1 MKNST
6 QQPLQIV
13 VTNDDGV
20 QAPGIW
26 AASVALSELG
36 EVTISAPRAQASG
49 SGRSF
54 PFYNDGKISVQ
65 TVELHGRTWQAH
77 AVGGTPAQAVFHAVQ
92 DILGRKPDL
101 VVSGINFGENLGDSL
116 GSSGTIGGALEAA
129 GLGIPALAVSLQL
142 KNHRL
147 EMRHPSEA
155 DFAAAA
161 YFTRFFASLVL
172 QKPLPHDV
180 DVLKIDVPYDATP
193 QTPWR
198 ITRSAAR
205 FRYYSVR
212 SDERQSWDEPA
223 KYDIIRNDRTREG
236 LPPDSDVAAVAFDH
250 VVAVTPL
257 SIDMSSRIQLDD
269 LSHELKSRE
278 QL

>member
-1 MKNST
+1 MANY
-6 QQPLQIV
+6 PLQIV

-26 AASVALSELG
+26 AAAEALADLG

-54 PFYNDGKISVQ
+54 PFFNDGKINVQ
-65 TVELHGRTWQAH
+65 TVDLHGRSWHAH
-77 AVGGTPAQAVFHAVQ
+77 AVGGTPAQAVYHAVV
-92 DILGRKPDL
+92 DILGRTPDL
-101 VVSGINFGENLGDSL
+101 VVSGINFGENLGDSI

-142 KNHRL
+142 KHHRL
-147 EMRHPSEA
+147 EMQHPSEA

-161 YFTRFFASLVL
+161 YFTRLFASLVL
-172 QKPLPHDV
+172 QKPLPYDV
-180 DVLKIDVPYDATP
+180 DVLKIDVPHDATP

-205 FRYYSVR
+205 FHYYSIH
-212 SDERQSWDEPA
+212 SEQRQNWDEPV
-223 KYDIIRNDRTREG
+223 KYNIIRNDQTREG
-236 LPPDSDVAAVAFDH
+236 LASESDVVAVAFDQ

-257 SIDMSSRIQLDD
+257 SIDMSSRIGLDD
-269 LSHELKSRE
+269 LTHEFQSRE
-278 QL
+278 QA

>member
-1 MKNST
+1 MTNT
-6 QQPLQIV
+6 TDHPIRIV

-26 AASVALSELG
+26 AAAAALADLG

-54 PFYNDGKISVQ
+54 PFFNDGKISVQ
-65 TVELHGRTWQAH
+65 TMEKYGRTWQAH
-77 AVGGTPAQAVFHAVQ
+77 AVGGTPAQAVFHAVN
-92 DILGRKPDL
+92 DILRCKPDL

-161 YFTRFFASLVL
+161 YFTRFFAHLVL
-172 QKPLPHDV
+172 QNPLPHDV
-180 DVLKIDVPYDATP
+180 DVLKIDVPYDAVP

-198 ITRSAAR
+198 ITRSAAH
-205 FRYYSVR
+205 FHYYSIV
-212 SDERQSWDEPA
+212 SGQRQNWDEPA
-223 KYDIIRNDRTREG
+223 KYNIIRNDQTREG
-236 LPPDSDVAAVAFDH
+236 LPPDSDVVAVAHDH

-269 LSHELKSRE
+269 LSRELKSRE
-278 QL
+278 QA

>member
-1 MKNST
+1 MRNSY
-6 QQPLQIV
+6 QQPVQIV

-26 AASVALSELG
+26 AAAAALAELG

-54 PFYNDGKISVQ
+54 PFFNDGKISVQ
-65 TVELHGRTWQAH
+65 NVELHGRTWQAH
-77 AVGGTPAQAVFHAVQ
+77 AVGGTPAQAVYHAVV

-116 GSSGTIGGALEAA
+116 GRSGTIGGALEAA

-147 EMRHPSEA
+147 EMSHPSEA
-155 DFAAAA
+155 DFATAA
-161 YFTRFFASLVL
+161 YFTRFFARLVL
-172 QKPLPHDV
+172 QKPLPYDV
-180 DVLKIDVPYDATP
+180 DALKVEVPYNATP

-198 ITRSAAR
+198 VTRSAAR
-205 FRYYSVR
+205 FCYYSILPG
-212 SDERQSWDEPA
+212 ERENWDEPA
-223 KYDIIRNDRTREG
+223 KYDIVRNDQTRDG
-236 LPPDSDVAAVAFDH
+236 LPPDSDVAAVAHDH

-269 LSHELKSRE
+269 LSYELKSRE
-278 QL
+278 QA